1 MQHVIL
7 IPDSFKGTLSSAE
20 ICSVL
25 REEVLRRFP
34 GCTVSCVPVADG
46 GEGSVDCFLTA
57 LGGRRIPVSVCGPF
71 GEPTEAFFGMLPD
84 GKTAVVEMAAC
95 AGLPLAEGRLD
106 PLRATTFGVGE
117 LFLAAAEHGA
127 SQIIVGLGGSAT
139 NDGGCGAA
147 AACGVRFLN
156 RDGMP
161 FVPAGGTLAQIAHID
176 ASGFSPVLRGVE
188 FTAMCDIDNP
198 LFGPNGAAAI
208 FAPQKGASAA
218 QVMLLDDGLRSLA
231 EVISRELSC
240 EVGALPGGG
249 AAGGMGAGMSAFF
262 GASLRSGIETVL
274 DTVRFDRML
283 QTADWV
289 ITGEGR
295 LDSQSLRGKVV
306 IGVAQRAKAAGV
318 PVIAV
323 VGDAEDGLDGA
334 YEAGVTAV
342 FPINRRARDFHEIR
356 HLSRSFLAQTA
367 ADILRLIAQAEQR
380 RPESPE
386 A

>member
-1 MQHVIL
+1 MKHAIL
-7 IPDSFKGTLSSAE
+7 IPDSFKGTLSSTE

-25 REEVLRRFP
+25 RSEILRRFP
-34 GCTVSCVPVADG
+34 DCVISCVPVADG

-57 LGGRRIPVSVCGPF
+57 LGGKRIPATVCGPF
-71 GEPTEAFFGMLPD
+71 GEPVDAFFGLLPD
-84 GKTAVVEMAAC
+84 GKTAIVEMAAC

-117 LFLAAAEHGA
+117 LFLAAARLGA
-127 SQIIVGLGGSAT
+127 SRIIVGLGGSAT

-156 RDGMP
+156 RSGEL
-161 FVPAGGTLAQIAHID
+161 FVPTGGTLAQIAHID
-176 ASGFSPVLRGVE
+176 ISGLSPSLRDVQ

-198 LFGPNGAAAI
+198 LYGPNGAAAV
-208 FAPQKGASAA
+208 FSPQKGASVS
-218 QVMLLDDGLRSLA
+218 QVTLLDDGLRSLSA
-231 EVISRELSC
+231 VISRDLSC
-240 EVGALPGGG
+240 EVALLPGGG

-262 GASLRSGIETVL
+262 GASLRSGIDIVL

-289 ITGEGR
+289 FTGEGR

-306 IGVAQRAKAAGV
+306 IGVAQRAKAAGI

-323 VGDAEDGLDGA
+323 VGDAEDNLDGA

-342 FPINRRARDFHEIR
+342 FPINRRARSFQEIR

-367 ADILRLIAQAEQR
+367 GDILRLIARAEQLR
-380 RPESPE
+380 SEPSK
-386 A
+386 

>member
-1 MQHVIL
+1 MKHVIL
-7 IPDSFKGTLSSAE
+7 VPDSFKGTLSSAE

-25 REEVLRRFP
+25 RSEILRHFP
-34 GCTVSCVPVADG
+34 DCAVSCVPVADG

-57 LGGRRIPVSVCGPF
+57 LGGRRVPTTVCGPF
-71 GEPTEAFFGMLPD
+71 GEPVDAFFGFLPD

-117 LFLAAAEHGA
+117 LFLAAAELGA
-127 SQIIVGLGGSAT
+127 SKIIVGLGGSAT

-156 RDGMP
+156 RSGEL
-161 FVPAGGTLAQIAHID
+161 FVPTGGTLAQIAHID
-176 ASGFSPVLRGVE
+176 ISGLSPSLRDVQ

-198 LFGPNGAAAI
+198 LYGPNGAAAV
-208 FAPQKGASAA
+208 FSPQKGASAS
-218 QVMLLDDGLRSLA
+218 QVALLDDGLRSLA
-231 EVISRELSC
+231 AVISHQLSH
-240 EVGALPGGG
+240 EVSSIPGGG

-262 GASLRSGIETVL
+262 GASLHSGIDIVL
-274 DTVRFDRML
+274 DTVHFDRML

-289 ITGEGR
+289 FTGEGR

-306 IGVAQRAKAAGV
+306 IGVAQHAKAAGV

-323 VGDAEDGLDGA
+323 VGDAEDKLDGA

-342 FPINRRARDFHEIR
+342 FPINRRARNFHEIR

-367 ADILRLIAQAEQR
+367 EDILRLIARAEQS
-380 RPESPE
+380 RPEAPR
-386 A
+386 